1 MDLISSVESEQKS
14 CQHRAAGAC
23 YQFRDPGSFP
33 ALQHT
38 ATNKIRTRNQL
49 RHDLLNSPIQADL
62 LGKENP
68 TTCAMGAEKLDGPD
82 EFAALCDCLFRQRLE
97 GIVKHPQVY
106 TKLVYTMQCRS
117 GVLRPAHVAF
127 FCWFIFWRGSLPASL
142 CVERRDTFLATLH
155 RRRFEAVRRAHPY
168 PSHARLSE
176 AQAVF

>member
-1 MDLISSVESEQKS
+1 MDLTSSVESEQKS

-23 YQFRDPGSFP
+23 YQFRDPGSLP

-38 ATNKIRTRNQL
+38 ATNKIRTRNKL

-62 LGKENP
+62 LSKENP

-97 GIVKHPQVY
+97 GILKYPQVY
-106 TKLVYTMQCRS
+106 TKFIPCNAGPECS
-117 GVLRPAHVAF
+117 GLPMSLF
-127 FCWFIFWRGSLPASL
+127 FWFIFCWGSLPASL